1 MGDIVHALLTDAD
14 VLTPRCEVLLQ
25 IPTVVQLL
33 KNFAIL
39 YGTGRFITVFTT
51 ARHWSLT

>member
-1 MGDIVHALLTDAD
+1 MGDIVHALLTDPD
-14 VLTPRCEVLLQ
+14 ELTPWCRVLLE

-33 KNFAIL
+33 KNFPIL

-51 ARHWSLT
+51 AHQWSLT